1 MAADLA
7 EFESTLKKQGG
18 KLYFTLGRSLE
29 VALSRFGFREDQKV
43 SVLFAPDRLIIRPR
57 GNPDAIREKLLLA
70 AKDLQ
75 EIRDRMEG
83 LRRQLPQVSDDDLE
97 AEETVEGEL
106 LGLLECL
113 IADDLDPAI
122 QKMRSVSS
130 VAPAPAAA
138 RKGRLKSR
146 SGKVP
151 GTKGPI

>member
-18 KLYFTLGRSLE
+18 KLYFTLGRSLD
-29 VALSRFGFREDQKV
+29 VALRRFGFQEDQKV

-57 GNPDAIREKLLLA
+57 GMPDAIREKLLLA

-75 EIRDRMEG
+75 EIRDRMEE
-83 LRRQLPQVSDDDLE
+83 LRRQLPPVLDEDLE
-97 AEETVEGEL
+97 AEESAEGEL

-113 IADDLDPAI
+113 IADDLDPAL

-130 VAPAPAAA
+130 VSPRPATA
-138 RKGRLKSR
+138 RKGRARSR
-146 SGKVP
+146 SGKQP